1 MREKPCIELSLIK
14 NLFYY
19 LFNKTMY
26 SSRVYAYS
34 QISINVLE
42 PKNCQTL
49 NITNEIQLTSPFFKI
64 FDNVMECCENFHYT
78 IH

>member
-1 MREKPCIELSLIK
+1 
-14 NLFYY
+14 
-19 LFNKTMY
+19 MY

-42 PKNCQTL
+42 PTNCQTL
-49 NITNEIQLTSPFFKI
+49 NITSEIQLTSPFFKI